1 MSDVINTPV
10 DYQVDGR
17 AFQGHLLHRD
27 GASPS
32 RGLLMAPNFFGVTER
47 ALAQAEQLL
56 DQHSVIFVLDPFGV
70 DDRPQT
76 PEQAMAAMGAMRDD
90 NDALRARLAEA
101 MAVLTREAG
110 ALGVPADRLAAFG
123 FCFGGACVLELARA
137 GADLRAFV
145 SFHGLLDTRRP
156 ATGPIKGA
164 VLVLNGADDPMV
176 SDESLVAFKKE
187 MDAVDADWQLT
198 HFGGAVH
205 SFTAPNADMP
215 GRAMYNAKVARRAFA
230 AMDDLFDE
238 VFG

>member
-1 MSDVINTPV
+1 MSDIVNQAV
-10 DYQVDGR
+10 DYEVDGR
-17 AFQGHLLHRD
+17 TFQGHLLYLR

-32 RGLLMAPNFFGVTER
+32 RGLLMAPNFFGVSD
-47 ALAQAEQLL
+47 AAIAQAERCL
-56 DQHSVIFVLDPFGV
+56 DNTRAIFVLDPFGV
-70 DDRPQT
+70 DVRPQT
-76 PEQAMAAMGAMRDD
+76 PEEAMTAMGEIRAD
-90 NDALRARLAEA
+90 NDALRARLRGAL
-101 MAVLTREAG
+101 AVLEREAG
-110 ALGVPADRLAAFG
+110 ELGIGRDRLAMFG
-123 FCFGGACVLELARA
+123 FCFGGACALELARD

-145 SFHGLLDTRRP
+145 SFHGLLDTP
-156 ATGPIKGA
+156 APAAGPVKGS

-187 MDAVDADWQLT
+187 MDAVNADWQLT

-215 GRAMYNAKVARRAFA
+215 GRAMYDAKVARRAFA